1 MECPESVLM
10 SCICIIFSYSKQ
22 GSLAQLNI
30 QTCIEF
36 YQAAISLLAVQIGKL
51 NFPLPSNPIQNL
63 FVFRPS
69 I

>member
-36 YQAAISLLAVQIGKL
+36 YQAAISLLGSANWKIE
-51 NFPLPSNPIQNL
+51 FSTA
-63 FVFRPS
+63 F
-69 I
+69 